1 MDFIFDIC
9 DGMDFVMNTDTAC
22 SLADNQSPIKSAAIS
37 IDGISGKITNAE
49 YVPSEAEEV

>member
-9 DGMDFVMNTDTAC
+9 DDMDFTMSTDTAC
-22 SLADNQSPIKSAAIS
+22 SPADNQSPIKSAAIS
-37 IDGISGKITNAE
+37 IDGISGKLTNAE